1 MEHFE
6 YEQQKPV
13 KEKSVYLLHLDA
25 PRIIIICSVVIGI
38 VIVTFL
44 LGMNLSGDKSTSSIA
59 SRENT
64 LLPPGL
70 EDGSFNSQTGE
81 SSLLDSSSNPLI
93 LDQDKENMLMPGDEK
108 DSTGMDQK
116 AKGKSIADSGEDT
129 EDTEDILNREVIEH
143 VVPPKKREPVKQT
156 KTQKKTTRVTR
167 SEKPEKTAKKK
178 KVVEVSNSH
187 KKPTHK
193 VIPRGQYVI
202 QVASF
207 DTTSKASN
215 EVGRLKRLR
224 FDAFIDRA
232 RVNGKTFYR
241 VRIGPIPSKTR
252 AISMLQNIQDMQRYR
267 TSYMVQE

>member
-6 YEQQKPV
+6 YEKQKPV

-44 LGMNLSGDKSTSSIA
+44 LGMNLSGDKSSSGMTSS
-59 SRENT
+59 ENT

-70 EDGSFNSQTGE
+70 DDGTFNSLPGE

-93 LDQDKENMLMPGDEK
+93 MDKEKENMLMPGNER
-108 DSTGMDQK
+108 DSVELDK
-116 AKGKSIADSGEDT
+116 KENSIADSGKDTGDT
-129 EDTEDILNREVIEH
+129 ENILNREVIEQ
-143 VVPPKKREPVKQT
+143 VAPPKKREPEK
-156 KTQKKTTRVTR
+156 KSRPQKKSAKVAR
-167 SEKPEKTAKKK
+167 SEKPKKSTQKK
-178 KVVEVSNSH
+178 KVVEVSSTH
-187 KKPTHK
+187 KKPSHK
-193 VIPRGQYVI
+193 AIPSGQYVI

-207 DTTSKASN
+207 DKSSKASS

-232 RVNGKTFYR
+232 KVGGKTFYR

-252 AISMLQNIQDMQRYR
+252 AISMLQNIQDMERYH

>member
-6 YEQQKPV
+6 YEKQKPV

-44 LGMNLSGDKSTSSIA
+44 LGMNLSGNKGPSSMA
-59 SRENT
+59 SGENT

-70 EDGSFNSQTGE
+70 EDGSFNSLPGE
-81 SSLLDSSSNPLI
+81 SSLLDSSTNPLI
-93 LDQDKENMLMPGDEK
+93 MDQEKENMLMPGHDK
-108 DSTGMDQK
+108 DSGDIDK
-116 AKGKSIADSGEDT
+116 SGKNIADSGKDSGDT
-129 EDTEDILNREVIEH
+129 EDVLNREVIEQ
-143 VVPPKKREPVKQT
+143 VVPPKKIEPEK
-156 KTQKKTTRVTR
+156 KSSAPKKSKKIARSENPKKTTR
-167 SEKPEKTAKKK
+167 KK
-178 KVVEVSNSH
+178 KVVEVSSTH
-187 KKPTHK
+187 KKPVHK
-193 VIPRGQYVI
+193 AIPRGQYVI

-207 DTTSKASN
+207 DTSTKASS

-232 RVNGKTFYR
+232 KVSGKTFYR

-252 AISMLQNIQDMQRYR
+252 AISMLNNIQEMERYR